1 MRMSKVIEIRWH
13 GRGGQGAKT
22 GSALLSEVLFESGKY
37 TQAFPE
43 YGAERQGAPMKAYN
57 RISDSKIRIRSGVLN
72 PDIVVII
79 DPTLIDV
86 SNPTEGAKEDTV
98 FVINTPDKPEEMKK
112 KLNLPETTKVLTV
125 DATKITLEEFG
136 QNRPNAPI
144 LGVLARLFEEVPIE
158 MFLEHFKTK
167 MVKLP
172 ENVLNANLKAIK
184 RGYEEVQIG

>member
-1 MRMSKVIEIRWH
+1 MSKVLEIRWH

-22 GSALLSEVLFESGKY
+22 GSALLSEVLFEAGKY

-57 RISDSKIRIRSGVLN
+57 RISDEKIRVRSGVLN
-72 PDIVVII
+72 PDIVVVI
-79 DPTLIDV
+79 DPTLLDA

-98 FVINTPDKPEEMKK
+98 YVVNTPKKPEEIKQ
-112 KLNLPETTKVLTV
+112 KLKLSEKSKVLTV

-144 LGVLARLFEEVPIE
+144 LGALARLFEEIPID
-158 MFLEHFKTK
+158 MFLNHFKHK
-167 MVKLP
+167 MAKLP
-172 ENVLNANLKAIK
+172 EKVLEANLRAIK